1 MTQYSKPRDWHTNA
15 PVDIRGQLL
24 GIGTH
29 RICVLSVIFLV
40 IQQEIKK

>member
-1 MTQYSKPRDWHTNA
+1 MRTLSQEIGITNA

-24 GIGTH
+24 GIDIHKT
-29 RICVLSVIFLV
+29 CVLSVNFLV